1 MSAIANQF
9 LFKTAKG
16 AALVFIGT
24 SIGML
29 LGFVSRV
36 MVARYVTQSE
46 FGIYSLAFVLLNV
59 FATLSTLGLDP
70 GAARQVAF
78 YRGKEDE
85 SKVRGV
91 VLSSVEIAA
100 ISSIFFSI
108 VLFLTSDL
116 ISIKLFHDPELTT
129 PLRVFCIAIPF
140 FVLMQTF
147 TSIFRGFERAE
158 PNVYFYQ
165 ILRNA
170 SFLLL
175 LLAVILLNLAF
186 MGVIWAFVASIVL
199 TSVAFAAY
207 VIKKPPLTLRGRKSS
222 AAVRPVARELLL
234 FSLPLFVASMFYL
247 GVTWLDTLMLGY
259 FMLPNDVGLY
269 NAAQTLA
276 SPLPMVLN
284 AAIFIYFPIMTQLY
298 AKNQFDDIK
307 RSYAVLTKWIF
318 MATLPISL
326 ILVLFPEATLNIL
339 FGSRY
344 IEAALALQILSLGF
358 LIQAILGANSVT
370 LAAMGDIRFAMWTII
385 ISFIASVALNI
396 MLIPPLGIVGAAIAT
411 ASACAMT
418 FIVLSARLYSLSK
431 MHPFTKNFLKP
442 AIASVVLIL
451 IIYAVV
457 KSLVIV
463 IPLWLLP
470 LLLILFFGA
479 YVLSVLLTR
488 SFDKEDIMM
497 LLTIEEKV
505 GINLTAIKRI
515 LRRFV

>member
-1 MSAIANQF
+1 MSEIVNQS
-9 LFKTAKG
+9 LRKTAKG
-16 AALVFIGT
+16 AVLVFIGT
-24 SIGML
+24 GIGML

-46 FGIYSLAFVLLNV
+46 FGIYSLAFVLLSV
-59 FATLSTLGLDP
+59 FAALSALGLDP
-70 GAARQVAF
+70 GATRQIAF

-91 VLSSVEIAA
+91 VLSSVKIAT

-108 VLFLTSDL
+108 VLFLTSNL
-116 ISIKLFHDPELTT
+116 ISTELFHDPELTM

-140 FVLMQTF
+140 FVLIQTF

-175 LLAVILLNLAF
+175 LLVVILLNLAF
-186 MGVIWAFVASIVL
+186 MGVIWALAASLVL

-207 VIKKPPLTLRGRKSS
+207 VIKKPPLTLRGRESS

-234 FSLPLFVASMFYL
+234 FSLPLLGANMFYL
-247 GVTWLDTLMLGY
+247 GVTWVDTLMLGY
-259 FMLPNDVGLY
+259 FMLPSDVGLY
-269 NAAQTLA
+269 NAAQLFTSL
-276 SPLPMVLN
+276 LPMALN
-284 AAIFIYFPIMTQLY
+284 AAIFLYFPIVSQLY
-298 AKNQFDDIK
+298 AKNQSEDMK
-307 RSYAVLTKWIF
+307 RSHIVLIKWIF
-318 MATLPISL
+318 MATLPIFL
-326 ILVLFPEATLNIL
+326 ILVLFPEAALNIL

-344 IEAALALQILSLGF
+344 IEAASALRILSLGF
-358 LIQAILGANSVT
+358 FIQTILGATSVT
-370 LAAMGDIRFAMWTII
+370 LGAMGDIKFAMWTII

-411 ASACAMT
+411 ASALAMT
-418 FIVLSARLYSLSK
+418 FIVLSVRLYSLSK
-431 MHPFTKNFLKP
+431 INPFTRNFLKP

-451 IIYAVV
+451 IIYALV
-457 KSLVIV
+457 KGLFSV

-470 LLLILFFGA
+470 VLLVLFFGT
-479 YVLSVLLTR
+479 YFLSVLLTR

-497 LLTIEEKV
+497 LLTIEEKL
-505 GINLTAIKRI
+505 GINLAAIKRI